1 MSELVVLNDARG
13 LVVTLNSNAMAIWQN
28 SDQSIVEEIPAG
40 NTYTAPDVNNI
51 DSDGTEVPTPAGVAF
66 VATPCGVFSFAGA
79 ELGEDNTYI
88 DLYFTEAIYNTALA
102 NGALEVADLNLAFA
116 ANGGAATAASISS
129 LTKLDGTTALEG
141 GEIGIRAFISI
152 TGTPNGLET
161 ITISPVL
168 DSVFDADGVAM
179 DVGENVSVTLNDQST
194 SVNATEAIN
203 NIESNSGE
211 TLTTAERD
219 IVIAIVD
226 AMDWA
231 ETKSFIFYSAFGSQ
245 AKNNADWKKLTSAVP
260 VNAPTF
266 DPTIGYGPLDGS
278 SQYIDN
284 NDNPF
289 ALSLSPI
296 NLTIGVGVGGT
307 VGSGVKLG
315 LLNTDSTIAYG
326 ISNVATNNIGFRCG
340 ALSTDLV
347 GSGAAPAINSRYYG
361 KGTDLDMTIWK
372 NGIQVAAAGA
382 PSSES
387 TILNGDFYTGAW
399 NRLASPV
406 NGHDTSIFTF
416 QIAAT
421 KNFNVANFDTAI
433 AAYL

>member
-1 MSELVVLNDARG
+1 MSDLTATISV
-13 LVVTLNSNAMAIWQN
+13 
-28 SDQSIVEEIPAG
+28 PAL
-40 NTYTAPDVNNI
+40 TASLGI
-51 DSDGTEVPTPAGVAF
+51 TQIQE
-66 VATPCGVFSFAGA
+66 ATFTFAGA
-79 ELGEDNTYI
+79 ELADDNSYI
-88 DLYFTEAIYNTALA
+88 DLFFTEAVYNTTLA
-102 NGALEVADLNLAFA
+102 SGALEIADLNLTFA
-116 ANGGAATAASISS
+116 ANGGDATAASISS
-129 LTKLDGTTALEG
+129 LKKLDGTTALEG
-141 GEIGIRAFISI
+141 GEIGIRSFLSI

-168 DSVFDADGVAM
+168 DSVFDVDGNSM

-194 SVNATEAIN
+194 SANAQEAIN

-219 IVIAIVD
+219 VVIAIVD

-231 ETKSFIFYSAFGSQ
+231 ETKSFIFYKAFGSQ

-266 DPTIGYGPLDGS
+266 DPAVGYGPLDGS
-278 SQYIDN
+278 TQYIDN
-284 NDNPF
+284 TNSPF
-289 ALSLSPI
+289 ALSLSPV
-296 NLTIGVGVGGT
+296 NLTVGVGVGGT

-326 ISNVATNNIGFRCG
+326 IANVATNNIGFRCG
-340 ALSTDLV
+340 ALSTDLI

-372 NGIQVAAAGA
+372 DGTQIAAAGS
-382 PSSES
+382 PSLES
-387 TILNGDFYTGAW
+387 TVLDGAFYTGAW
-399 NRLASPV
+399 NRLGNAK

-416 QIAAT
+416 QIVAT
-421 KNFNVANFDTAI
+421 KNFNITNFDTAI